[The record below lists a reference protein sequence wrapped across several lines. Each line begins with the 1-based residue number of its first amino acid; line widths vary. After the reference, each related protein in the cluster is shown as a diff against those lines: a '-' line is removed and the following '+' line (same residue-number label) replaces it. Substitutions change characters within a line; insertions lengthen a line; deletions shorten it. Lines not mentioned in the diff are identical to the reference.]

1 MAKAPTMP
9 MDANTPRLPAT
20 PEEYCSRGMDR
31 LEAGDVRD
39 AIDDFTQAIKLRP
52 DIAAGYRF
60 RAMAHAELGN
70 VPRAIADL
78 DQAIRLKPDDI
89 QALLN
94 RGTFFLRQKQ
104 YDEALADCNR
114 ALAIDAAR
122 ADLIALRGRVNEARG
137 ASEMADADFSA
148 AIEMDPGHAAEYL
161 VWRGDL
167 RLKSDEL
174 VAAIDDFDAALRIND
189 ANVYALSR
197 RASAHWAN
205 HDLDAAL
212 RDFTRAVDL
221 DVDWVWVRNGR
232 GLVLHDLGKYDAA
245 LADFDKALE
254 LDHGHGPTFEY
265 RFETLHKLGRK
276 DDVMAALNEAI
287 KRNPESPRLF
297 NRRAMMHYF
306 NREYPKAVRDH
317 TAALKCDPA
326 NATTFN
332 YLGWVW
338 ATAPDPTVRNGRRA
352 LECATRACELTEWQ
366 TPGFLDTL
374 AAAHAE
380 VGNFPEAEKWA
391 DRAHDVAEDDKT
403 RNEYAARAE
412 QYRNRTPLR
421 VNPADLEG

>member
-1 MAKAPTMP
+1 MK
-9 MDANTPRLPAT
+9 NNQQHPAT
-20 PEEYCSRGMDR
+20 PEDFCSRGMDH
-31 LEAGDVRD
+31 LEKGNYRD

-104 YDEALADCNR
+104 YENALEDCNKG
-114 ALAIDAAR
+114 LAIDDAR
-122 ADLIALRGRVNEARG
+122 ADLMALRGRVNEARG
-137 ASEMADADFSA
+137 ASELAAADFSK
-148 AIEMDPGHAAEYL
+148 AIELDPDNAADYL

-167 RLKSDEL
+167 RMKADDLL
-174 VAAIDDFDAALRIND
+174 GAISDFDRALTIRPDNG
-189 ANVYALSR
+189 YALSR

-205 HDLDAAL
+205 QHLDAAL
-212 RDFTRAVDL
+212 QDFTHAVNL
-221 DVDWVWVRNGR
+221 DPEWVWVRNGR
-232 GLVLHDLGKYDAA
+232 GLVLHDLKRYDEA
-245 LADFDKALE
+245 LAEFDRALE
-254 LDHGHGPTFEY
+254 IDLGHGPTYEY
-265 RFETLHKLGRK
+265 RFETLAKLGRK
-276 DDVMAALNEAI
+276 QDALQSLNEAI

-306 NREYPKAVRDH
+306 NKDFTMCLRDH
-317 TAALKCDPA
+317 TAALKCDPN

-332 YLGWVW
+332 YLAWVW
-338 ATAPDPTVRNGRRA
+338 STATDPTVRNGRRA

-366 TPGFLDTL
+366 TAGYVDTL

-380 VGNFPEAEKWA
+380 LGNFSEAVKWA
-391 DRAHDVAEDDKT
+391 IRAEEIADDDKS
-403 RNEYAARAE
+403 RQEYAARAE
-412 QYRNRTPLR
+412 QYRKRQPLR
-421 VNPADLEG
+421 INPADLVE